1 MSKRKTTTPT
11 STNNTAETKEP
22 LRGVDLV
29 KSKKV
34 SAEELKELGLADSH
48 VLVLSFYQPP
58 GEK

>member
-11 STNNTAETKEP
+11 STNTTVETKEP

-34 SAEELKELGLADSH
+34 SAEELKELGLLDKH
-48 VLVLSFYQPP
+48 DLILSFYQPP
-58 GEK
+58 REK